1 MRCTTAP
8 RALSAA
14 TSSAW
19 SVVLMLLFS
28 HTASAAANSGS
39 DLRSRRSRR
48 CRLKPRCRL
57 RVAWRIVAAVSTQV
71 PPSARSPLSSGVKK
85 GLSWLLTA
93 ALISSMLMTLVRA
106 APYTLCRPPSR
117 VVTMAPDGSSASMT
131 MAPALVS
138 RSLVSALTSASC
150 SSTSSGTALQV

>member
-19 SVVLMLLFS
+19 SVVLMLLLS
-28 HTASAAANSGS
+28 HTASAEANSES
-39 DLRSRRSRR
+39 DLRSRCSRR

-71 PPSARSPLSSGVKK
+71 PPSARSPFSSGVKK
-85 GLSWLLTA
+85 GLWLLTA